1 MAAERQSFLHDLPHA
16 ATFDHR
22 MIRRTARRTTAA
34 VQVRIDRVAP
44 ARKVRASN
52 IGAVTETGSIE
63 LRAWHVVRVLSAPP
77 RSRRL
82 TEISRLL
89 AKSPELA
96 GLRAGAWSLRAAK
109 WIPMAIS
116 APLSLAS
123 KFSFLGNRDGFAE
136 TAPVSRVA
144 VLQPEDRRGRVRWH
158 VLDVGRCDGANV
170 AFPAGVIAPFR
181 RSHVLV
187 PRDRQGCQLDALART
202 RLMVNVGS
210 SANPAVA
217 TA

>member
-34 VQVRIDRVAP
+34 VQVRINRVAP

-52 IGAVTETGSIE
+52 FGAVTETGSIE

-77 RSRRL
+77 RSRTL

-96 GLRAGAWSLRAAK
+96 GLRAGAWSPRAAE
-109 WIPMAIS
+109 WIPTAIS

-123 KFSFLGNRDGFAE
+123 KFR
-136 TAPVSRVA
+136 
-144 VLQPEDRRGRVRWH
+144 
-158 VLDVGRCDGANV
+158 
-170 AFPAGVIAPFR
+170 FPATETGAKQRLVRMR
-181 RSHVLV
+181 RYRWER
-187 PRDRQGCQLDALART
+187 PRIWCCSRHSAGKSARRVT
-202 RLMVNVGS
+202 PM
-210 SANPAVA
+210 P
-217 TA
+217 